1 MKTTKPIA
9 RKTSRKAGMFTLL
22 RRPRAMFR
30 FLTDG
35 TAPWF
40 PRVLAVLTVL
50 YLVSPV
56 DLIPDV
62 IPIIGWLDDLGFVSF
77 AIAYVA
83 AAAARHENERALL
96 TSSRFGSDPSLPA
109 TAPAAR

>member
-1 MKTTKPIA
+1 
-9 RKTSRKAGMFTLL
+9 MFTLL
-22 RRPRAMFR
+22 RRPGAMFR

-35 TAPWF
+35 AAPWF
-40 PRVLAVLTVL
+40 PRLLALFTL
-50 YLVSPV
+50 IYLISPV

-62 IPIIGWLDDLGFVSF
+62 IPVIGWLDDLGFVSF

-96 TSSRFGSDPSLPA
+96 TSSRSDSDSRLPEA
-109 TAPAAR
+109 TPAAR